1 MKPSQLAVY
10 GAIAL
15 LLVVIFLIDVRM
27 ALGFTPW
34 LLYVIPLGLTYWAAH
49 RAAPFVIA
57 GLSTVL
63 IFIGYDLSP
72 SLMPSESF
80 ALTNRTIGTITF
92 WVLGFFIA
100 SYKVLAQHLSHH
112 SDQLRI
118 ELLERTQDLGRA
130 VSALRAATEP
140 GSHGTTD
147 MTGAEDGFRIQIA
160 EVLAAERRRLQGTIV
175 DLEQENKVLQGEEDG
190 LERTRNE
197 LVQLGRQLEQV
208 QRDLLNL

>member
-1 MKPSQLAVY
+1 MKLNQLAVY
-10 GAIAL
+10 GVIAL
-15 LLVVIFLIDVRM
+15 LLVAIFLLDVRM

-34 LLYVIPLGLTYWAAH
+34 LLYVIPLGLTYWATH
-49 RAAPFVIA
+49 SVAPFLVA
-57 GLSTVL
+57 GLSTFF

-72 SLMPSESF
+72 SQVHSESI

-92 WVLGFFIA
+92 WILGCLIA
-100 SYKVLAQHLSHH
+100 GYKALAQRLSHQ
-112 SDQLRI
+112 SEQLRV
-118 ELLERTQDLGRA
+118 ELMERTQDLGRA

-140 GSHGTTD
+140 GSHGTRD
-147 MTGAEDGFRIQIA
+147 MAGADDGLRIQIS
-160 EVLAAERRRLQGTIV
+160 EVLAAESRRLQGTV
-175 DLEQENKVLQGEEDG
+175 VNLAQANQASQGEEDG